1 MDKTQLEA
9 LLGRPLTEI
18 EEDNLQLY
26 IDIAYENLD
35 DLLCTTIDSVTETRV
50 FDTREGYSTAFIGI
64 FRSLSA
70 VKINGET
77 ITTDDYSVRQWDK
90 RNGSWYNSIVLNRKF
105 TCDEELE
112 VTGAWGFATSPTYSV
127 PSDLQA
133 VLAGLFALISKKN
146 KYDGTLSSKQVE
158 DFRVSFNTDVDL
170 DEAFYDTYSK
180 TISKYSICDIGDI
193 QHGRVWC

>member
-1 MDKTQLEA
+1 M
-9 LLGRPLTEI
+9 R
-18 EEDNLQLY
+18 
-26 IDIAYENLD
+26 
-35 DLLCTTIDSVTETRV
+35 
-50 FDTREGYSTAFIGI
+50 
-64 FRSLSA
+64 
-70 VKINGET
+70 
-77 ITTDDYSVRQWDK
+77 W
-90 RNGSWYNSIVLNRKF
+90 
-105 TCDEELE
+105 TC
-112 VTGAWGFATSPTYSV
+112 
-127 PSDLQA
+127 DLQA